1 MLDDEL
7 ELIREEWSMP
17 IHLDGLQVFPGK
29 EWLETALDFPHGA
42 FGLLQE
48 SPEIFHAGYGVSD
61 VVPEGN
67 VEPINRVQLYLDNL
81 AAYAHVPNVEPIV
94 VGTVNRDIDY
104 FYSLAGILVFNGDD
118 LLDDGDL
125 VVWASRPVVK
135 TRARKNAS

>member
-67 VEPINRVQLYLDNL
+67 LEPINRVQLYLCKQACREDESEEECILEYNL
-81 AAYAHVPNVEPIV
+81 DRGRSEGTDGRPCILQEIDRRVVIV
-94 VGTVNRDIDY
+94 LIVH
-104 FYSLAGILVFNGDD
+104 
-118 LLDDGDL
+118 
-125 VVWASRPVVK
+125 
-135 TRARKNAS
+135 